1 MSKSLLLKPKRGRIK
16 MKNNIDLKIN
26 IDWLALR
33 QAQGDS
39 TEFCQAELVEAIS
52 IKMYIVKKQTSKNQ
66 KKNEPL

>member
-1 MSKSLLLKPKRGRIK
+1 MSKAPSHSPKGGRIK

-39 TEFCQAELVEAIS
+39 TKFCQAELVEAHFYKNI
-52 IKMYIVKKQTSKNQ
+52 YIRKKTNK
-66 KKNEPL
+66 